1 MLCVN
6 SDDLGLPRSSIGS
19 IASNER
25 VERVES
31 DRSIGANR
39 SGVFE
44 GTVATREGE
53 IRGSF
58 VRPVGRSVCFSF
70 FRGFSSFGTFAR
82 RRRQASSFVSF
93 VDRSFDTIRL
103 IDWYRRRR
111 GGARARERPG
121 RFGRRRT
128 RVTNRTERCHD
139 SDGFARVVGVVD
151 VGDGIVVVGVGW
163 MDPARGSR
171 RVRSGASMD
180 G

>member
-1 MLCVN
+1 MIWV
-6 SDDLGLPRSSIGS
+6 SRDHP
-19 IASNER
+19 
-25 VERVES
+25 S
-31 DRSIGANR
+31 DRSRRTNGSNGSSRIGR
-39 SGVFE
+39 SARIDRVFS
-44 GTVATREGE
+44 
-53 IRGSF
+53 RGRSRRARAKSEVRSF
-58 VRPVGRSVCFSF
+58 VRSVGRCVCFSF

-151 VGDGIVVVGVGW
+151 GVVVVVGGGVGW

>member
-53 IRGSF
+53 IRGSV
-58 VRPVGRSVCFSF
+58 VRPVGRCVCVFLSF
-70 FRGFSSFGTFAR
+70 FRGFSSFGAFAR

-93 VDRSFDTIRL
+93 VDRSIRS
-103 IDWYRRRR
+103 ID
-111 GGARARERPG
+111 
-121 RFGRRRT
+121 
-128 RVTNRTERCHD
+128 
-139 SDGFARVVGVVD
+139 
-151 VGDGIVVVGVGW
+151 
-163 MDPARGSR
+163 
-171 RVRSGASMD
+171 
-180 G
+180 